1 MVNRIGHVMTAPK
14 QPAIG
19 ALDKPLISLNENRP
33 ESLDEFVGQRHVKPL
48 IRTAVLSAKARNA
61 AFPHALIS
69 GAAGLGKTS
78 IAKII
83 ASEMGVGFVPV
94 TAESLEDSTAVRGLL
109 SRLCD
114 KGYDTQGRPSGPIR
128 PTVIFLDEVHR
139 LTRQSQELLYSCI
152 EDRVLDARVKDALT
166 GLTRP
171 VREWVPFFTLVA
183 ATNLPGL
190 LTPSFRDR
198 LRLHL
203 RLETYDDADSAK
215 IARSTLTKLGIKCSP
230 TVARQIASRS
240 RGVPRKIVS
249 ICEQVRD
256 IVVSKGKTAAS
267 AGLCQQAFAS
277 LGLDTMG
284 LTKIDVQLL
293 AVLASSS
300 QPVGLKTAAT
310 LIGESE
316 DAVEQTMEPYLLA
329 RNLIARTSKGR
340 VITPIG
346 MEHLRQHHG
355 WQSNGRSLA

>member
-1 MVNRIGHVMTAPK
+1 M
-14 QPAIG
+14 
-19 ALDKPLISLNENRP
+19 DS
-33 ESLDEFVGQRHVKPL
+33 
-48 IRTAVLSAKARNA
+48 NA

-83 ASEMGVGFVPV
+83 AAEMGVGFVPV
-94 TAESLEDSTAVRGLL
+94 TAEGLEDSTAVRGLL

-114 KGYDTQGRPSGPIR
+114 KGYDAQGRPSGPIR
-128 PTVIFLDEVHR
+128 PSVLFLDEAHR
-139 LTRQSQELLYSCI
+139 LPRQSQELLYSCI
-152 EDRVLDARVKDALT
+152 EDRVLDAKVKDTLT
-166 GLTRP
+166 GLTKP

-203 RLETYDDADSAK
+203 RLENYDDADSAK
-215 IARSTLTKLGIKCSP
+215 IARTALAKLGVKCAP
-230 TVARQIASRS
+230 AVARQIASRS

-256 IVVSKGKTAAS
+256 IVVSRGKTAAS
-267 AGLCQQAFAS
+267 AGLCQQAFAL
-277 LGLDTMG
+277 LGIDTIG
-284 LTKIDVQLL
+284 LTKVDVQLL
-293 AVLASSS
+293 VALATSS

-316 DAVEQTMEPYLLA
+316 DFLESAIEPFLLA
-329 RNLIARTSKGR
+329 KNLIVRTSKGR
-340 VITPIG
+340 SISPIG
-346 MEHLRQHHG
+346 IEHLRNHHG
-355 WQSNGRSLA
+355 WQANGRSLA